1 MKEEFF
7 KEIGSQLNHKR
18 LKKGY
23 SLEQVSSSSKI
34 AIKYLTN
41 IEEGEFHKLPGKFY
55 EKSFIKIYARVLRI
69 KDTKLMDIYN
79 KAYDLKSNSINL
91 KEKEL
96 DTNNLGF
103 FHTKMPK
110 LSFIVLIFFVFT
122 FMIFFKFF
130 LKNENTSIANIANIE
145 NETNNIIPQ
154 LDEIYNSNQNNNTVD
169 EIIDLKKDAPIQNT
183 NLNTEDNSLNNN
195 TNTNFYL
202 KQIVAVEDVWIE
214 IKDENENIIIATL
227 LKKDETF
234 KLPNDE
240 RLLIST
246 GNAGALEIKNGSGFS
261 KKLGSFGTILRSE
274 SIDSLANWSLLNK
287 Y

>member
-1 MKEEFF
+1 M
-7 KEIGSQLNHKR
+7 
-18 LKKGY
+18 
-23 SLEQVSSSSKI
+23 
-34 AIKYLTN
+34 
-41 IEEGEFHKLPGKFY
+41 
-55 EKSFIKIYARVLRI
+55 
-69 KDTKLMDIYN
+69 
-79 KAYDLKSNSINL
+79 
-91 KEKEL
+91 
-96 DTNNLGF
+96 
-103 FHTKMPK
+103 
-110 LSFIVLIFFVFT
+110 
-122 FMIFFKFF
+122 
-130 LKNENTSIANIANIE
+130 
-145 NETNNIIPQ
+145 
-154 LDEIYNSNQNNNTVD
+154 
-169 EIIDLKKDAPIQNT
+169 
-183 NLNTEDNSLNNN
+183 
-195 TNTNFYL
+195 